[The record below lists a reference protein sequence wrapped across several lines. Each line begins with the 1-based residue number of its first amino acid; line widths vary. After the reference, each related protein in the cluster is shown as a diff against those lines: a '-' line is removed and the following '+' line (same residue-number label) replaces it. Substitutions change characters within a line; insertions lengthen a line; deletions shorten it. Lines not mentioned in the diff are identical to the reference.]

1 MSRAPQRAC
10 GRSERNRKVDEV
22 KAILLILV
30 VLLTGCA
37 TPDFKAQLATYEKVE
52 TTRSGE
58 NKAKYDSLGAIAANA
73 SDATKQVALQAWQA
87 VAMADSLGGG
97 RKAYEPMP
105 QAPETA
111 FDKTLKA
118 ISIIAPVA
126 ANITGSVMSY
136 KLGTNQAQYSRDI
149 ALGDQASRVATV
161 ATVANGM
168 ASLGNSG
175 LNAAVSLGTRPTTVV
190 TGNGNAVN
198 GSTADNSTT
207 TTTTTNTNNCTSGQA
222 GSSSGTTGSPAG
234 GPSGQVPCTISK

>member
-1 MSRAPQRAC
+1 M
-10 GRSERNRKVDEV
+10 V
-22 KAILLILV
+22 
-30 VLLTGCA
+30 
-37 TPDFKAQLATYEKVE
+37 
-52 TTRSGE
+52 
-58 NKAKYDSLGAIAANA
+58 DSLGNG
-73 SDATKQVALQAWQA
+73 STQAQA
-87 VAMADSLGGG
+87 
-97 RKAYEPMP
+97 MP
-105 QAPETA
+105 QPPATA
-111 FDKTLKA
+111 FDKTLQA
-118 ISIIAPVA
+118 ISIVAPVA
-126 ANITGSVMSY
+126 ASITGSVMSY

>member
-1 MSRAPQRAC
+1 M
-10 GRSERNRKVDEV
+10 KY
-22 KAILLILV
+22 LLLLAL
-30 VLLTGCA
+30 LLTGCA

-126 ANITGSVMSY
+126 SSITGNVMAY

-207 TTTTTNTNNCTSGQA
+207 TTTNTNNCTSGQA

-234 GPSGQVPCTISK
+234 GQSGQVPCTISK

>member
-1 MSRAPQRAC
+1 M
-10 GRSERNRKVDEV
+10 
-22 KAILLILV
+22 KALILIA
-30 VLLTGCA
+30 LLLAGCA
-37 TPDFKAQLATYEKVE
+37 TPDFKAELATYEKVQ
-52 TTRSGE
+52 TKRSDE
-58 NKAKYDSLGAIAANA
+58 KAEKYKALGAIATGA

-97 RKAYEPMP
+97 QKQYEPMP
-105 QAPETA
+105 TAPATA
-111 FDKTLKA
+111 FDKTLQA

-126 ANITGSVMSY
+126 SSITGSVMSY

-149 ALGDQASRVATV
+149 ALGDQTSRVATV
-161 ATVANGM
+161 AAVTNGM

-175 LNAAVSLGTRPTTVV
+175 LNAAVTLGNRPTTVV

-207 TTTTTNTNNCTSGQA
+207 TTTNTNNCASGQA

>member
-1 MSRAPQRAC
+1 MNVRAVNV
-10 GRSERNRKVDEV
+10 S
-22 KAILLILV
+22 LLTCTLFV
-30 VLLTGCA
+30 VFATGCA
-37 TPDFKAQLATYEKVE
+37 TSDTVRVKAWQEIRTQEVAAE
-52 TTRSGE
+52 
-58 NKAKYDSLGAIAANA
+58 KAKWDALAALGK
-73 SDATKQVALQAWQA
+73 DADNHTKDKL
-87 VAMADSLGGG
+87 AMAWMAASMGG
-97 RKAYEPMP
+97 KAHEATPMP
-105 QAPETA
+105 AEPETA
-111 FDKTLKA
+111 FDKTLRA

-126 ANITGSVMSY
+126 SSITGSVMSY

>member
-1 MSRAPQRAC
+1 M
-10 GRSERNRKVDEV
+10 NRTITLIT
-22 KAILLILV
+22 AITLLWMA
-30 VLLTGCA
+30 GCA
-37 TPDFKAQLATYEKVE
+37 TPDTVRVKAWQEIRTQEVAAE
-52 TTRSGE
+52 
-58 NKAKYDSLGAIAANA
+58 KAKWDALAALGKDADGHTKDKLAMAWMAA
-73 SDATKQVALQAWQA
+73 SMGGKHDAT
-87 VAMADSLGGG
+87 
-97 RKAYEPMP
+97 PMP
-105 QAPETA
+105 AEPETA
-111 FDKTLKA
+111 FDKTLRA

-161 ATVANGM
+161 AAVANGM

-207 TTTTTNTNNCTSGQA
+207 TTTNTNNCTSGQA

-234 GPSGQVPCTISK
+234 GQSGQVPCTISK